1 MESFLRWAG
10 GKNWFVK
17 HIHKYLPK
25 NGFNDYHEPFLG
37 GGSIFFSLQTKNSYL
52 SDLNKDLIKTY
63 TEIRDNVE
71 DVISE
76 LKRFKNTEDFYYHIR
91 DERKK
96 PSVAR
101 EAAKFVFLN
110 QTSFNGI
117 YRVNLNGKYNV
128 PYGFRSKDFFQPENL
143 RHASNALKN
152 AKIFASDFTK
162 ILPNIKTGDLVFL
175 DPPYTVSHYNNGF
188 IKYNSK
194 LFSEEDQIKLSELIS
209 EIKNR
214 GAFYI
219 MTNADHEQ
227 VHEIF
232 KSNGD
237 NYTTEERA
245 SLIGG
250 KNSKRGIYKE
260 AIYTNVF

>member
-1 MESFLRWAG
+1 MEPFLRWAG

-17 HIHKYLPK
+17 YLHKYLPK
-25 NGFNDYHEPFLG
+25 DGFNTYHEPFLG
-37 GGSIFFSLQTKNSYL
+37 GGSIFFSIQTKNSYL
-52 SDLNKDLIKTY
+52 SDLNEDLIMTY

-71 DVISE
+71 EVIRE
-76 LKRFKNTEDFYYHIR
+76 LKRFKNTEDFYYNIR
-91 DERKK
+91 DVKK
-96 PSVAR
+96 ISTTAGN
-101 EAAKFVFLN
+101 AAKFIFLN

-128 PYGFRSKDFFQPENL
+128 PYGFRTKDFFQPENL
-143 RHASNALKN
+143 RLASNALKN
-152 AKIFASDFTK
+152 AQIFASDFTK
-162 ILPNIKTGDLVFL
+162 ILSNIKEGDLVFL

-194 LFSEEDQIKLSELIS
+194 LFSEEDQKKLSKLIY
-209 EIKNR
+209 EIKKL

-219 MTNADHEQ
+219 MTNADHAQ

-232 KSNGD
+232 RDNGD
-237 NYTTEERA
+237 NFNTEERA

-250 KNSKRGIYKE
+250 KNSKRGLYKE
-260 AIYTNVF
+260 AIYSNVL

>member
-25 NGFNDYHEPFLG
+25 NGFRDYHEPFLG
-37 GGSIFFSLQTKNSYL
+37 GGSIFFCLNTNISYL
-52 SDLNKDLIKTY
+52 SDLNEDLIKTY
-63 TEIRDNVE
+63 TEVRDNVE
-71 DVISE
+71 EVLSE
-76 LKRFKNTEDFYYHIR
+76 LRQYKNTEAFYYQIR
-91 DERKK
+91 ENKK
-96 PSVAR
+96 TTDTAK
-101 EAAKFVFLN
+101 EAARFIFLN

-128 PYGFRSKDFFQPENL
+128 PYGFRTKDFFQPDNL
-143 RHASNALKN
+143 RNASIALKN
-152 AKIFASDFTK
+152 ANIFAGDFTE
-162 ILPNIKTGDLVFL
+162 ILPNIKTNDLVFL

-194 LFSEEDQIKLSELIS
+194 LFSEDDQIKLSKLIS

-219 MTNADHEQ
+219 MTNADHDQ

-232 KSNGD
+232 KCNGD
-237 NYTTEERA
+237 KHTTEERA

-260 AIYTNVF
+260 AIYTNVR